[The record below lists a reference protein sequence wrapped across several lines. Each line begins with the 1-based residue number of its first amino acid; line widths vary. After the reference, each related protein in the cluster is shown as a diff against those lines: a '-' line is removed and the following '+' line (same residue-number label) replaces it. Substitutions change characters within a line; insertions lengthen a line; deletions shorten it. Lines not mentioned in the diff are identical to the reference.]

1 MPIFWYRRLDFM
13 QLSARKSATL
23 NLNSQFR
30 KIYKS
35 GKSCAR
41 PTLVLYARQN
51 GQKDNRSGITVSKK
65 IGKAH
70 LRNRAK
76 RRLREVYRLNSQ
88 HLKSGYDF
96 IIVSR
101 GRTPH
106 ADFSLLCEDFLLAA
120 KKVGVLK
127 DE

>member
-1 MPIFWYRRLDFM
+1 MKT
-13 QLSARKSATL
+13 SARKSATL

-30 KIYKS
+30 RIYKS

-51 GQKDNRSGITVSKK
+51 GGQGNRLGITVSKK

-76 RRLREVYRLNSQ
+76 RRLREVFRLNSGA
-88 HLKSGYDF
+88 LKHGYDF

-101 GRTPH
+101 GRTPY
-106 ADFSLLCEDFLLAA
+106 ADFSLLCSDFLRAA
-120 KKVGVLK
+120 KEVEVLAN
-127 DE
+127 E